1 MVALYFTVF
10 PEEAKR
16 IYKEA
21 IAAQEEEEKRQEELE
36 NKLVTFVSKM
46 KKAELQ
52 QALLEL
58 LYDGPEWQY
67 ERFLREHWIE

>member
-1 MVALYFTVF
+1 M
-10 PEEAKR
+10 
-16 IYKEA
+16 
-21 IAAQEEEEKRQEELE
+21 QEEEEKRQGELE

-52 QALLEL
+52 QVLLEL

-67 ERFLREHWIE
+67 EKFLHEHWIE